1 MFEAF
6 ISICALVICCLSY
19 LGMCWLIGE
28 AYKEH
33 MDEDAKRMAL
43 ITSIEQLRKI
53 SQRRKLRKTQKR
65 RLKSTN

>member
-6 ISICALVICCLSY
+6 VSICALVICY
-19 LGMCWLIGE
+19 LTYE
-28 AYKEH
+28 VYKEH
-33 MDEDAKRMAL
+33 MDEDAKRMVL
-43 ITSIEQLRKI
+43 IASIEQLRKI